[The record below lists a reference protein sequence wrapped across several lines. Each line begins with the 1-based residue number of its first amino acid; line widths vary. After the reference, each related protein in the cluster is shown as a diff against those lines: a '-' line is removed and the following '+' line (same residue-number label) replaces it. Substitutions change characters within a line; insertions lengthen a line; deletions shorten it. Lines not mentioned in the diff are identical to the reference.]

1 MVDLLL
7 PRTDAGVLVQLVMA
21 TIVLAALTLRF
32 WRNTDARIF
41 VIGLWV
47 VTFGLMGVRALH

>member
-1 MVDLLL
+1 MDLLL
-7 PRTDAGVLVQLVMA
+7 PRTDAGVLVQFVVVTTLF
-21 TIVLAALTLRF
+21 AALVWRL

-47 VTFGLMGVRALH
+47 LAYGAMGIRAIH